1 MIDMSTKMPFDPITM
16 WKSLYEQTEQNWG
29 KLLQD
34 LMEKEAFSEGM
45 GDTLN
50 HFLQYQQLVNKMTE
64 TYLKE
69 VNIPSRSE
77 VSNVASLIINLEEKI
92 DRFIDQLDDQ
102 LAEQTNTN
110 EIKQLK
116 QSITNLEK
124 KVSLMYEQIELKNKS

>member
-1 MIDMSTKMPFDPITM
+1 MSTKMPFDPITM